1 MSEIMKY
8 NPKAVSE
15 LKHPLPHMSFV
26 TFFVPFLLFA
36 QERMSKAFSEFE
48 KQEGGLSGIIDSRRL
63 SRRHHV

>member
-1 MSEIMKY
+1 MPEWAACLSEIMKY

-36 QERMSKAFSEFE
+36 QERMSKAF
-48 KQEGGLSGIIDSRRL
+48 LNLRSRKA
-63 SRRHHV
+63 VYPA